1 MNNVSIRMRL
11 TLITVA
17 ILVVIAG
24 ILTVTSIYSSS
35 RIYGE
40 AVNIDTEN
48 ATDSVSADDT
58 NLEGA
63 TATEGISM
71 DEASAQF
78 QWLSIALMIV
88 VLMVGGLAAWFV
100 LRAAL
105 RPIGHLTDQ
114 VEQITAHELD
124 ARIVEFQ
131 AGDELNRLADSFN
144 HMLERLE
151 HAFLAQKQFS
161 SAAAHELKTPLTSIK
176 TNIEVLSVGDTS
188 SKEEYSMVFDAVQ
201 RQTNRM
207 IHLVDDLFLVSSSDS
222 YILDERIELVEMI
235 ENIIQEQSIENII
248 PSLQFESKIEIPGN
262 IAMLHRALSN
272 LVENAIKYNGLEGHV
287 NIFVTKE
294 NPWAVITI
302 EDTGIGIAPE
312 HLPHIFQPFYRAD
325 ASRSRKIG
333 GSGLGLAIA
342 KDTVQHHGGTVSA
355 SSTIGEGSTFIV
367 RIPIAKYTR
376 IDQVAVRENGTRVCV
391 IL

>member
-24 ILTVTSIYSSS
+24 LLTVTSIYSSS

-48 ATDSVSADDT
+48 ATDSASADDT
-58 NLEGA
+58 NLESA

-100 LRAAL
+100 LGAAL
-105 RPIGHLTDQ
+105 RPVGHLTDQ

-131 AGDELNRLADSFN
+131 TGDELNRLADSFN

-222 YILDERIELVEMI
+222 YLLDERIELVEMI
-235 ENIIQEQSIENII
+235 ENIIQELSKENII
-248 PSLQFESKIEIPGN
+248 PSLQFESKMEIQGN

-272 LVENAIKYNGLEGHV
+272 LVENAIKYNGPEGRV

-302 EDTGIGIAPE
+302 KDTGIGIAPE

-342 KDTVQHHGGTVSA
+342 KDTVQRHGGTVSA

-367 RIPIAKYTR
+367 RIPI
-376 IDQVAVRENGTRVCV
+376 IILVRSF
-391 IL
+391 

>member
-24 ILTVTSIYSSS
+24 VLTMTSIYSSS

-48 ATDSVSADDT
+48 ATDSASADDT
-58 NLEGA
+58 NLESA

-100 LRAAL
+100 LGAAL

-222 YILDERIELVEMI
+222 YLLDERIELVEMI
-235 ENIIQEQSIENII
+235 ENIIQELSKENII
-248 PSLQFESKIEIPGN
+248 PSLQFESKMEILGN

-272 LVENAIKYNGLEGHV
+272 LVENAIKYNGPEGRV

-302 EDTGIGIAPE
+302 KDTGIGIAPE

-342 KDTVQHHGGTVSA
+342 KDTVQRHGGTVSA

-367 RIPIAKYTR
+367 RIPI
-376 IDQVAVRENGTRVCV
+376 IILVRSF
-391 IL
+391 

>member
-1 MNNVSIRMRL
+1 MRL

-24 ILTVTSIYSSS
+24 VLTVTSIYSSS

-48 ATDSVSADDT
+48 ATNSASANDT

-88 VLMVGGLAAWFV
+88 VLIVGGLAAWFV
-100 LRAAL
+100 LGAAL

-176 TNIEVLSVGDTS
+176 TNIEVLYVGDMS
-188 SKEEYSMVFDAVQ
+188 SKEEYRMVFEAVQ

-222 YILDERIELVEMI
+222 YLLDERIELVEML
-235 ENIIQEQSIENII
+235 ENIIQEQSKENII
-248 PSLQFESKIEIPGN
+248 PSLQFESNMEILGN

-272 LVENAIKYNGLEGHV
+272 LVENAIKYNRPEGHV

-342 KDTVQHHGGTVSA
+342 KDTVQRHGGTVSA

-367 RIPIAKYTR
+367 RIPI
-376 IDQVAVRENGTRVCV
+376 
-391 IL
+391 L